1 MVITVTPESNYH
13 EKIFFQLKKVL
24 SELSSFS
31 PKLTALRN
39 SVRNLETVL
48 RNSVSELPDLW
59 QTTTGLSG

>member
-48 RNSVSELPDLW
+48 RNSVSELPDL
-59 QTTTGLSG
+59 